1 MNSDERNSMI
11 ELASEKYKVSREFL
25 NHMSTKDLQQW
36 INPVVKNVLVKK
48 LSSKKRRHGN
58 GGNTYARMQN

>member
-36 INPVVKNVLVKK
+36 INPVKK
-48 LSSKKRRHGN
+48 CSCKKVIKQKKK
-58 GGNTYARMQN
+58 TWKWW

>member
-36 INPVVKNVLVKK
+36 INPVVKKCSCKK
-48 LSSKKRRHGN
+48 VIKQKKK
-58 GGNTYARMQN
+58 TWKWW